1 MILNR
6 LKTYIYALL
15 GTRAAGMYILLFAIA
30 IGAATFIENDFGTSA
45 AQKVI
50 YKSWWFTLLLMLFG
64 GTIILNIFRYRMI
77 QQKKWA
83 LFTFH
88 AAIIVILIGAA
99 FTRYFGYEGVMHI
112 RENAQSNEFLSA
124 ETFLQFKVQGN
135 GQRYSFDEEVLFAS
149 LGNNNWSES
158 YLVGND
164 LIEVELEEFIPNPI
178 RNIETDENAPAL
190 LKIVFGGATG
200 REEYFL
206 THGQSK
212 RIRNTL
218 FNFSARS
225 IQGAVNIT
233 YVDGRLFFEADAA
246 MSETVMATQKQ
257 RTLSPDQG
265 PHQLQLR
272 ALYTLGSDR
281 FVFGDFRPN
290 GRVGVSSEDPKVR
303 RESLTALK
311 LNVKINGT
319 TQEIYTYGQ
328 KGIPGR
334 PVKVQGGNVHLEVS
348 YGAKPVQLPF
358 SIFLHDFIMEK
369 YPGTENAASYASEVT
384 LFDQR
389 VSIEKNHRIYM
400 NHILNYDG
408 YRFFQSSFDRDE
420 KGTYLSVNH
429 DYWGSLI
436 SYIGYGMLTLGMIL
450 TLFHRGSRFYQVNKQ
465 IKQLRTV
472 ATTFLILVMCQANA
486 QTVIGQDKLEYNV
499 SAAHA
504 ELFSKAIVQDHRG
517 RMKPMHTLNREILRK
532 ISRKEAI
539 NGLNADQ
546 VILSMFINK
555 TDWYQ
560 VPMIKLGKH
569 PDMQKIL
576 GVEDKYAKYSDFF
589 EKNGSY
595 KLRDDVRRAYSL
607 EPIDRGTF
615 EKELLKVDERVNIL
629 NMVFSGR
636 MFRVIPLVDDRNN
649 TWVANNHHGHSHS
662 QNSSIGDKFF
672 NSYQSAV
679 KEGMLSGN
687 YSKANQLLM
696 ELEKYQKQNGA
707 AVVPSESKI
716 NLEILLNELNV
727 FSRLAGFYAF
737 MGLGFL
743 FFLFFSVF
751 KPDVSMGI
759 LFKILFG
766 LLVLGFLFHTV
777 GLGLRWYVSGRAPWS
792 NGYESMIYIAWTT
805 ALAGLIFTRKSWGGL
820 AATTILASTI
830 LLVALLSHMD
840 PEITPLVPVLKSYW
854 LTIHVSLEAGSYG
867 FLMLGAVIGIINL
880 ILLIFINDRNKERVK
895 RIVKEMT
902 LLSEVTLIGGLIM
915 ISTGTYLGGIWA
927 NESWGRYWGW
937 DAKETWAL
945 VTILIYAFIL
955 HMRIIPKVYNLY
967 SYNLAT
973 IFGLASVIMTYYGV
987 NYYLS
992 GLHSYAAGD
1001 PVPVPSWVYI
1011 MVTIIFGISLAAY
1024 WKKRKFNIV
1033 Q

>member
-1 MILNR
+1 MK
-6 LKTYIYALL
+6 LKRATTYILRL
-15 GTRAAGMYILLFAIA
+15 FNTRAAGLYILLFAIA

-45 AQKVI
+45 AQKVV
-50 YKSWWFTLLLMLFG
+50 YKSWWFSLLLALFG
-64 GTIILNIFRYRMI
+64 GTIILNIFKYRMI
-77 QQKKWA
+77 QQRKWA

-99 FTRYFGYEGVMHI
+99 CTRYFGYEGIMHI
-112 RENAQSNEFLSA
+112 RENDQSNEFLSS
-124 ETFLQFKVQGN
+124 ETFIQFKVQSN

-158 YLVGND
+158 YLIGNE
-164 LIEVELEEFIPNPI
+164 LIEVDVEEFIPNPV
-178 RNIETDENAPAL
+178 RTVSNAEGAPPM
-190 LKIVFGGATG
+190 LKIVFGGANG

-206 THGQSK
+206 TGGQSK
-212 RIRNTL
+212 RIKNTL
-218 FNFSARS
+218 FNFKSQKIA
-225 IQGAVNIT
+225 GALNIFYKEGNLYLDT
-233 YVDGRLFFEADAA
+233 DKT
-246 MSETVMATQKQ
+246 MSETVMATQQQK
-257 RTLSPDQG
+257 TLMPEDSA
-265 PHQLQLR
+265 HELKLR
-272 ALYTLGSDR
+272 ALYTHGSDR
-281 FVFGDFRPN
+281 FVFGDFRPQ
-290 GRVGVSSEDPKVR
+290 GEVKVSSEDQKVR

-311 LNVKINGT
+311 LNVKINGK
-319 TQEIYTYGQ
+319 EHEVYTYGQ
-328 KGIPGR
+328 KGLPGR
-334 PVKVQGGNVHLEVS
+334 PARIQDENFLLEVS
-348 YGAKPVQLPF
+348 YGAKPVKLPF
-358 SIFLHDFIMEK
+358 SIYLHEFIMER

-384 LFDQR
+384 LLDGR
-389 VSIEKNHRIYM
+389 NAVEKDYRIYM

-429 DYWGSLI
+429 DFWGSLI

-465 IKQLRTV
+465 IKQLRT
-472 ATTFLILVMCQANA
+472 ASTITLLLMASGLNA
-486 QTVIGQDKLEYNV
+486 QTVIGQDKLESQV
-499 SAAHA
+499 SEAHA
-504 ELFSKAIVQDHRG
+504 KRFSEVVVQDHRG

-532 ISRKEAI
+532 VARKESL

-546 VILSMFINK
+546 VVLGMFINK
-555 TDWYQ
+555 ADWYQ
-560 VPMIKLGKH
+560 VPLVKLGKH
-569 PDMQKIL
+569 PNWKKKL
-576 GVEDKYAKYSDFF
+576 GIQTGLAKYSNFF

-595 KLRDDVRRAYSL
+595 KLREEVRRAYSL

-636 MFRVIPLVDDRNN
+636 MFRIIPEQGDPNN
-649 TWVANNHHGHSHS
+649 TWVSNGHRHNHG
-662 QNSSIGDKFF
+662 NSVSDKFF
-672 NSYQSAV
+672 SSYQSAV
-679 KEGMLSGN
+679 REGMQTGN
-687 YSKANQLLM
+687 YSNANQLLD
-696 ELEKYQKQNGA
+696 ELAKYQNQNGA
-707 AVVPSESKI
+707 AVLPSSSEI
-716 NLEILLNELNV
+716 NLEILLNNMNV
-727 FSRLAGFYAF
+727 FGRLAGFYSL

-751 KPDVSMGI
+751 KPNVK
-759 LFKILFG
+759 LNLVFKILFG
-766 LLVLGFLFHTV
+766 FLLAGFLFHTL

-805 ALAGLIFTRKSWGGL
+805 AFAGLIFTRKSWGGL
-820 AATTILASTI
+820 AATTILAATI

-880 ILLIFINDRNKERVK
+880 ILLIFLTNENKERVK

-902 LLSEVTLIGGLIM
+902 LLSEITLICGLIM

-1001 PVPVPSWVYI
+1001 PVPIPSWVYI
-1011 MVTIIFGISLAAY
+1011 MVTVIFAISIAAY
-1024 WKKRKFNIV
+1024 WKKRKFNIAN
-1033 Q
+1033 